1 MATQDISDDEEELAE
16 LESTPAQERLFQQ
29 LTDSINRSLETS
41 GKPSFTYVIGNN
53 GTGKSR
59 LLARLAQHYCKGFEG
74 QVRVIG
80 CISNSVFDRFTLR
93 TSGPVQYLGARTSG
107 NAVFHTAIDRTLCKV
122 LLTALRQEKKRLHD
136 LQGALGMEFSFL
148 IGQETLAGG
157 STDLKKIVD
166 RRKLKGQS
174 VAQVISKEDR
184 DVLAHLVGSERK
196 FTGLIRR
203 QMDALLNLIA
213 LNPEVKLFVR
223 RGTSEKMDFK
233 QLSTGEQNRA
243 LTFAKVLSVAGERSV
258 ILIDEPEI
266 SLHLHWQMDFHETLH
281 TLLENLSR
289 FHVVVAT
296 HSPTIISEG
305 AKSGKHKTSSR
316 VIVLDNTQGSPQRL
330 TATTYTFNQVLSH
343 EQLVLNMFDTATYRT
358 VAVDQEIT
366 KAILSGVEGGEPIPE
381 IVEALSI
388 LRKKHGVTKPYFAHI
403 DAAIAIIQRQTLTH
417 LQEDPGNA

>member
-16 LESTPAQERLFQQ
+16 LESTPAQERLFLQ
-29 LTDSINRSLETS
+29 LTNSIDRSLETS

-59 LLARLAQHYCKGFEG
+59 LLARLAQHYGKSSEN

-80 CISNSVFDRFTLR
+80 CISNSVFDRFTLS

-122 LLTALRQEKKRLHD
+122 LLTALKQEKKRLHD

-148 IGQETLAGG
+148 VGQETLTGT

-174 VAQVISKEDR
+174 VAQMLSKEDR

-196 FTGLIRR
+196 FTGLVRR
-203 QMDALLNLIA
+203 EMDALLNLIA

-223 RGTSEKMDFK
+223 RNASEKMDFK

-243 LTFAKVLSVAGERSV
+243 LTFAKVLSVAGEQSL

-266 SLHLHWQMDFHETLH
+266 SLHLHWQMDFHQTLR
-281 TLLENLSR
+281 TLLSKLGR

-296 HSPTIISEG
+296 HSPIIISEG
-305 AKSGKHKTSSR
+305 AKSEKKRSLSR
-316 VIVLDNTQGSPQRL
+316 VVVLDNEQGEPQRI
-330 TATTYTFNQVLSH
+330 TAATYTFNEVLSH
-343 EQLVLNMFDTATYRT
+343 EQLVLNMFDTAPYRT
-358 VAVDQEIT
+358 VAVDWEIT
-366 KAILSGVEGGEPIPE
+366 KAILTGVEGEELTSDI
-381 IVEALSI
+381 INTLDD
-388 LRKKHGVTKPYFAHI
+388 LRKKQGVTKPDQAHI
-403 DAAIAIIQRQTLTH
+403 DAAIAIIKRQTLTH